1 MNKQRKAIRSLLA
14 FSALFLSTHAFAE
27 TATLTVTISDLK
39 TNQGSV
45 LIAGYQDEKSF
56 QSFSNWAFSA
66 EQAVDSDSM
75 TFTFDVEV
83 GEKYAITVMQ
93 DLNGNKRFDMTP
105 DGRPG
110 EPYGYSNDSA
120 YMGPPTFEAA
130 SILIDGDTTASIKM
144 F

>member
-66 EQAVDSDSM
+66 EQAVDSQTDDPANPM
-75 TFTFDVEV
+75 AT
-83 GEKYAITVMQ
+83 A
-93 DLNGNKRFDMTP
+93 
-105 DGRPG
+105 
-110 EPYGYSNDSA
+110 
-120 YMGPPTFEAA
+120 
-130 SILIDGDTTASIKM
+130 TTAPIWGHPLLKPHPS
-144 F
+144 